1 MSPDSSWGRRTREG
15 QGLGAQGGAAAG
27 TAVRPSASLRP
38 PRAASRGLGSGASG
52 ARSPRVRR
60 HGLPRRN
67 GAQGAGGS
75 LVLSGPRPRSFPGP
89 RTAPGSPTPDGKF
102 GAGLDGGRCYEI
114 GFPCRG
120 PRPRARSAG
129 EAGCPG
135 KPGSGAAPPSPR
147 LERSPCSCW
156 GAVRGPPLGVG
167 KGGGRAAGT
176 PHPSTHLHSRGC
188 PFPPPWEEQCRQS
201 LGARCGVRPGPGVR
215 NRGKAGGV
223 LGG

>member
-1 MSPDSSWGRRTREG
+1 MAP
-15 QGLGAQGGAAAG
+15 AA
-27 TAVRPSASLRP
+27 P
-38 PRAASRGLGSGASG
+38 ASG
-52 ARSPRVRR
+52 GTDWPGGTGLRVR
-60 HGLPRRN
+60 
-67 GAQGAGGS
+67 GGS

-102 GAGLDGGRCYEI
+102 GAGLDGGRCCEI

-135 KPGSGAAPPSPR
+135 KPGSRAAPPSPR

-176 PHPSTHLHSRGC
+176 RTPLHTAT
-188 PFPPPWEEQCRQS
+188 P
-201 LGARCGVRPGPGVR
+201 GAARFRRPGRSSAGRASERCGVRPGPGVR
-215 NRGKAGGV
+215 NREKAGSV
-223 LGG
+223 LGGRVEG

>member
-1 MSPDSSWGRRTREG
+1 MSPDSSRGRRTREG
-15 QGLGAQGGAAAG
+15 QGLGAQGRAAAR

-38 PRAASRGLGSGASG
+38 PRAASRGLASGASV

-60 HGLPRRN
+60 HGLAMGN
-67 GAQGAGGS
+67 GAQGAGGGGS

-102 GAGLDGGRCYEI
+102 GAGLDGGRCCEI

-147 LERSPCSCW
+147 WSARP
-156 GAVRGPPLGVG
+156 A
-167 KGGGRAAGT
+167 AAGAPSAARRSGWARVGGAPPGPRT
-176 PHPSTHLHSRGC
+176 PLHTSTPRGC
-188 PFPPPWEEQCRQS
+188 PFPPPREE
-201 LGARCGVRPGPGVR
+201 
-215 NRGKAGGV
+215 
-223 LGG
+223 